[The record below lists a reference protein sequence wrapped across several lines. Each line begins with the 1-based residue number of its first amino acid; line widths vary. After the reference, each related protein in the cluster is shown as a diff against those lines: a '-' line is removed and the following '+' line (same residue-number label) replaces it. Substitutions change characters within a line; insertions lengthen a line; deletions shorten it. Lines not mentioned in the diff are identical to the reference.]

1 MSNGIYVYVHHCFFV
16 NNQFSAKKKI
26 KYKKK
31 MSILQ
36 TTKSET
42 KHIKQCA
49 SRHRYICLYR
59 YSIILT
65 IYNAVWNCMKV
76 QKIHR

>member
-31 MSILQ
+31 CQFCKQRRVKPNILSSVLLD
-36 TTKSET
+36 TDTYVCIGIVS
-42 KHIKQCA
+42 
-49 SRHRYICLYR
+49 Y
-59 YSIILT
+59 
-65 IYNAVWNCMKV
+65 
-76 QKIHR
+76 